1 MHTYIHTYI
10 TPTIAV
16 GNGHGYHHTDTQP
29 LAHPMEEHDDEEDGE
44 EVVRVEEDL
53 VLRPPHFIGRRRVDD
68 QHGERHDCPGQ
79 VRSALENTTK
89 YTHASTYIHKN
100 ECSTYK
106 KIT

>member
-1 MHTYIHTYI
+1 
-10 TPTIAV
+10 
-16 GNGHGYHHTDTQP
+16 
-29 LAHPMEEHDDEEDGE
+29 MEEHDDEEDGE

-53 VLRPPHFIGRRRVDD
+53 VLRPPHFIGSRRVDD